1 VTSPL
6 RIGNAQGFWGD
17 RGDAPAELVAQAPDL
32 DVLTL
37 DYLAEVSL
45 SIMAVQRDKDPA
57 AGFARDF
64 LKVVQALAPVWKSG
78 RKLKLVTN
86 AGGLDPTACAKA
98 TIEVLQK
105 AGVSGL
111 KVGVVTGDDVLPLL
125 KDRDDSSFRNWE
137 TESPISEIRSQLVA
151 ANAYIGAEKAA
162 EALDQGADI
171 VICGR
176 LADPSMAV
184 APCMSRFGW
193 KADDYDKIAGATVAG
208 HVIECGTQSTGGFF
222 TDWLK
227 VPGNDRIG
235 FPIVEVSADGSFV
248 VTKPANTGGIVTP
261 RTVKEQLLYE
271 IGDPGRY
278 LSPDATVSFLDLTAL
293 QDGKDRVRVAG
304 AKGTA
309 PPDTY
314 KVSASYRAGF
324 RVMGMLTIVG
334 RDAVAKAKRA
344 GEVLLSRL
352 ERAGMK
358 PARAVVECLGSGD
371 AVSRVIG
378 GPKPEDL
385 RETVMRICIEDPR
398 KEVCERLASEIA
410 PLVTAGPQGV
420 TGYAEGRPNV
430 RPVFGYWPCLVK
442 RDEVELRVVMMAV

>member
-1 VTSPL
+1 MPVL

-17 RGDAPAELVAQAPDL
+17 RGDAPAELVRQAPDL

-64 LKVVQALAPVWKSG
+64 LKVVKSLAPVWKSG

-86 AGGLDPTACAKA
+86 AGGLDPKRCAA
-98 TIEVLQK
+98 AVVDVLR
-105 AGVSGL
+105 AERVSGL
-111 KVGVVTGDDVLPLL
+111 KIGLVTGDDVLPLL
-125 KDRDDSSFRNWE
+125 NERDDSSFANWE
-137 TESPISEIRSQLVA
+137 TKKPIADVRDELVT
-151 ANAYIGAEKAA
+151 ANAYVGADAA
-162 EALDQGADI
+162 AQALAQGADI
-171 VICGR
+171 VVCGR

-184 APCMSRFGW
+184 APCMHAFGW
-193 KADDYDKIAGATVAG
+193 KATDYDQIAGATIAG
-208 HVIECGTQSTGGFF
+208 HLIECGTQATGGIF
-222 TDWLK
+222 TDWLR
-227 VPGNDRIG
+227 VPDNDRLG
-235 FPIVEVSADGSFV
+235 FPIVEVSDDGSCV
-248 VTKPANTGGIVTP
+248 VAKPAGTGGAVTV

-278 LSPDATVSFLDLTAL
+278 LSPDATVSFLNLSVEQAA
-293 QDGKDRVRVAG
+293 KNRVRVAG
-304 AKGTA
+304 SKGGP

-314 KVSASYRAGF
+314 KVSAAYRAGF
-324 RVMGMLTIVG
+324 RVMGMLTVVG
-334 RDAVAKAKRA
+334 KDAVAKAKRA
-344 GEVLLSRL
+344 GEVLLARL
-352 ERAGMK
+352 DRAGMK
-358 PARAVVECLGSGD
+358 PARSHIECLGSGD
-371 AVSRVIG
+371 AVGRVLG

-385 RETVMRICIEDPR
+385 RETVLRICIEDPR

-410 PLVTAGPQGV
+410 PLVTSGPQGV

-442 RDEVELRVVMMAV
+442 REDVKLAVETMTV